1 MVSYPSN
8 QHCVSKLVAMTDSHE
23 VVASEDIFDEH
34 GLKLLAK
41 GMRIPHD
48 LQDRL
53 LMRKL
58 RAPLESTLTLDNG
71 ISLAEVFQGALA
83 LIDEYP
89 VLSRIAGSPGA
100 RRLLQE
106 GCALP
111 LPPPLVLLMTCAR
124 HSGPD
129 SFRRS
134 QMVAALCAGLATSR
148 HVGPDDAR
156 ALLMAAVLHDLGEVY
171 INPEYLQD
179 RPLLPSEWK
188 HVAVHPRVGMMVVH
202 NLGNLPTSVATCID
216 QHHER
221 QDGSGYPAQLH
232 GKGLHPLSP
241 LIAVADAVGAL
252 VSRGDDAD
260 ERISLALRIVPGEFD
275 WDVSNAVIGALQGR
289 SAPSQPMEPN
299 ATGALSAHILLERL
313 QAADQALTRLVGQPG
328 VPPALKDICHRT
340 QPLLE
345 GLTKSL
351 RSTGIL
357 YTSELTEEDVHDQRL
372 QFEMQQV
379 VREVAW
385 RMRYQARNMYLA
397 VEALGDPSLVDKVA
411 EVIGLHDLS
420 GTPAQV

>member
-1 MVSYPSN
+1 MVSYSSN
-8 QHCVSKLVAMTDSHE
+8 QHCVSKLVAMSDSHE
-23 VVASEDIFDEH
+23 VVASEDIFDEQ
-34 GLKLLAK
+34 GFKLLAK
-41 GMRIPHD
+41 GMRISHD

-58 RAPLESTLTLDNG
+58 RAPLEATLTLDNG
-71 ISLAEVFQGALA
+71 VSLAEVFPGALA
-83 LIDEYP
+83 LIDEIP
-89 VLSRIAGSPGA
+89 VLNRMAGSPAA
-100 RRLLQE
+100 RRLLKE
-106 GCALP
+106 GCTMP
-111 LPPPLVLLMTCAR
+111 LPAPLVLLTTCAR
-124 HSGPD
+124 HSGPE

-134 QMVAALCAGLATSR
+134 QIVAALCAGLAVNR
-148 HVGPDDAR
+148 QLGVDDAK

-179 RPLLPSEWK
+179 RPLQPSEWK
-188 HVAVHPRVGMMVVH
+188 HVAAHPRVGMMVVR
-202 NLGNLPTSVATCID
+202 NLGNLPAAVASCID

-232 GKGLHPLSP
+232 GKSLHPLSP

-275 WDVSNAVIGALQGR
+275 WDASNAVIGALQGL
-289 SAPSQPMEPN
+289 SASGAMSALQAN
-299 ATGALSAHILLERL
+299 GALLARTLLERL
-313 QAADQALTRLVGQPG
+313 QAADHALAHLLGEPG

-345 GLTKSL
+345 RLSKSL

-357 YTSELTEEDVHDQRL
+357 YADELAEEDVRDHRL

-385 RMRYQARNMYLA
+385 RMRYLARNVYLA
-397 VEALGDPSLVDKVA
+397 VDSLGDHSLVDRVS
-411 EVIGLHDLS
+411 EVIGLNDVS
-420 GTPAQV
+420 STAQLC